1 MFTITQPEPEPEP
14 EPEEPTNACGDYLT
28 WEYAGGVLTISGE
41 GDMYD
46 FASAQDAPWASVAA
60 QVTSIVLPDEITRIG
75 DNAFAACSNVSE
87 LTFDDNDCV
96 FGTNAF
102 NSNTK
107 TYLVIDDAEKKDFA
121 MHANKYYRVTIK
133 RKLSNNNYGTIIMP
147 FTPNSTTKS
156 KFKFYQ
162 LSRIFGDYIYYSR
175 VNSPQPNVPYLFK
188 NYYTTSSKWAS
199 ELTSI
204 NNITIQATEE
214 PERTTGQWTIIGTY
228 KNLYIDDAE
237 RLSYSYVMSNNEIM
251 NSTSSLTLVP
261 FRAYFEG
268 PFYESN
274 ARQMQL
280 VILDDDDATHIYI
293 VQGDEQ
299 EQTEAYDMQGRK
311 VKKMIPGNVYI
322 INGKKVLF
330 EQ

>member
-1 MFTITQPEPEPEP
+1 M
-14 EPEEPTNACGDYLT
+14 
-28 WEYAGGVLTISGE
+28 
-41 GDMYD
+41 
-46 FASAQDAPWASVAA
+46 
-60 QVTSIVLPDEITRIG
+60 ITRIG
-75 DNAFAACSNVSE
+75 NNAFAGCSKVSS

-102 NSNTK
+102 NSKTK
-107 TYLVIDDAEKKDFA
+107 TYLVIDDAEKKNFA
-121 MHANKYYRVTIK
+121 MHANKYYQVTIK
-133 RKLSNNNYGTIIMP
+133 RKLNNMNYGSIIMP
-147 FTPNSTTKS
+147 FGPSSTTRNN
-156 KFKFYQ
+156 FKFYQ
-162 LSRIFGDYIYYSR
+162 LRNILGSYIYYSR
-175 VNSPQPNVPYLFK
+175 VYTPSANVPYL
-188 NYYTTSSKWAS
+188 YTNASSSSSKWAS
-199 ELTSI
+199 ELSSVY
-204 NNITIQATEE
+204 NVTIKATEK
-214 PERTTGQWTIIGTY
+214 PSVSSGKWTTIGAY
-228 KNLYIDDAE
+228 ENMYITDKDS
-237 RLSYSYVMSNNEIM
+237 LSYLYVMSGGKLM
-251 NSTSSLTLVP
+251 NYTTSLTIYP

-268 PFYESN
+268 PVYDSN